1 MLTCNGSKTFQ
12 TFIKAVTDLV
22 NSNLLEDQIVCRI
35 EKLLEKLLE
44 KKTWLPLENRRRIQL
59 NMHDTCYMK
68 IL

>member
-22 NSNLLEDQIVCRI
+22 NSNLLEEIVCGI

-44 KKTWLPLENRRRIQL
+44 NMASVRKTEGEFSSICTTLAI
-59 NMHDTCYMK
+59 
-68 IL
+68 

>member
-1 MLTCNGSKTFQ
+1 MLMLTCNGSKTFQ

-44 KKTWLPLENRRRIQL
+44 K
-59 NMHDTCYMK
+59 
-68 IL
+68 